1 MQLQML
7 MIHRH
12 HHRHHHSVVVG
23 CVAAGPLVESRMEAA
38 DLCIITYCSMN
49 EKEIEQRGKKG
60 SERKCRY

>member
-23 CVAAGPLVESRMEAA
+23 CVAAGPLVRSGMTAE
-38 DLCIITYCSMN
+38 DLCIITYCS
-49 EKEIEQRGKKG
+49 IAV
-60 SERKCRY
+60 